1 MSNHFRL
8 VMWQGSL
15 KKLGIVLICM
25 TAAIFTAQSYADDAD
40 DTANYAAKNY
50 QRLKAI
56 LPYYQQAA
64 AQPQNYTWP
73 VMPQTE
79 KPLHPGSRD
88 GMVLLLRQ
96 RLKTTHDL
104 AADSANSMT
113 FDDELADAVKVFQ
126 NRHGL
131 TADAIVGQDTLAALN
146 VQPAARVRQIQLNM
160 QRWAELAR
168 TAGNRYVL
176 VNIPEYRLHLIDKN
190 HEVLTMKV
198 IVGRP
203 SRQTPELVSDIT
215 RIVFNPKWNVPNM
228 IAQNDIVPKMIMN
241 RNYLNQNQI
250 RIFNNQ
256 ESDAQ
261 EMSAYDVD
269 WKGAEDNGF
278 QYHLRQE
285 PGIKNALGL
294 VKFEFE
300 NTHDVYLHDTP
311 AKELFNRDQ
320 RDFSSG
326 CMRVEKPFA
335 LVGYLTNDDERM
347 NSDKMR
353 GILATKRTTYFR
365 VQHPIT
371 IITTYITAWVDDGGM
386 VHFANDVYEKDNDP
400 SLVPREQDSN
410 GEDRHR
416 G

>member
-1 MSNHFRL
+1 
-8 VMWQGSL
+8 
-15 KKLGIVLICM
+15 
-25 TAAIFTAQSYADDAD
+25 
-40 DTANYAAKNY
+40 
-50 QRLKAI
+50 
-56 LPYYQQAA
+56 
-64 AQPQNYTWP
+64 
-73 VMPQTE
+73 
-79 KPLHPGSRD
+79 
-88 GMVLLLRQ
+88 
-96 RLKTTHDL
+96 
-104 AADSANSMT
+104 
-113 FDDELADAVKVFQ
+113 
-126 NRHGL
+126 
-131 TADAIVGQDTLAALN
+131 
-146 VQPAARVRQIQLNM
+146 
-160 QRWAELAR
+160 
-168 TAGNRYVL
+168 
-176 VNIPEYRLHLIDKN
+176 
-190 HEVLTMKV
+190 
-198 IVGRP
+198 
-203 SRQTPELVSDIT
+203 
-215 RIVFNPKWNVPNM
+215 
-228 IAQNDIVPKMIMN
+228 
-241 RNYLNQNQI
+241 
-250 RIFNNQ
+250 
-256 ESDAQ
+256 
-261 EMSAYDVD
+261 
-269 WKGAEDNGF
+269 
-278 QYHLRQE
+278 
-285 PGIKNALGL
+285 LGL